1 MIQVLDLR
9 FKQLPE
15 TIASFLIPLEEG
27 VALVETGPY
36 STFPRLEAELHTLGY
51 SLDDVRHVFLTH
63 IHLDHAGAA
72 WALAERGAT
81 VYVHPSGEKHLLQP
95 ERLMQ
100 SARRIYQ
107 DEMDSLWGD
116 MRPIAPQQL
125 KTVGHGEM
133 IDVGGRQL
141 KAWHTPGHAVHHIVW
156 QLEDIAFTGDVG
168 GVKIANHLV
177 VPPCPPPDINVEDW
191 QQSIRLLRSLD
202 LDAMYLTHFGPVF
215 AVPAHL
221 NQLEEQLL
229 AWARWMLPFYEKQ
242 IPQEEITPLFQTFVA
257 NQLKEKGIDSLG
269 IEQYEAANP
278 SWMSVTGLLRY
289 WSKKLEPT
297 A

>member
-1 MIQVLDLR
+1 MIHVLDLR

-15 TIASFLIPLEEG
+15 TIASFLIPLEHG
-27 VALVETGPY
+27 AALVETGPY
-36 STFPRLEAELHTLGY
+36 STFASLEKELSSHGY
-51 SLDDVRHVFLTH
+51 GLDDIQYVFLTH
-63 IHLDHAGAA
+63 IHLEHAGAA

-81 VYVHPSGEKHLLQP
+81 VFVHPFGEKHLLQP

-107 DEMDSLWGD
+107 DQMDSLWGD

-125 KTVGHGEM
+125 KTVGHGE
-133 IDVGGRQL
+133 IVEAGGRRLQ
-141 KAWHTPGHAVHHIVW
+141 AWHTPGHAVHHIVW
-156 QLEDIAFTGDVG
+156 QLENNAFTGDVG
-168 GVKIANHLV
+168 GVKIGNHLV
-177 VPPCPPPDINVEDW
+177 VPPCPPPDINIEDW

-202 LDAMYLTHFGPVF
+202 LEAMYLTHFGPVRP
-215 AVPAHL
+215 VPAHL

-229 AWARWMLPFYEKQ
+229 TWANWMLPYYQKQ
-242 IPQEEITPLFQTFVA
+242 IPPEEVTPKFQAFVA
-257 NQLKEKGIDSLG
+257 EQLKEKGIDQLG
-269 IEQYEAANP
+269 IDQYEAANP

-289 WSKKLEPT
+289 WSKKLEPS